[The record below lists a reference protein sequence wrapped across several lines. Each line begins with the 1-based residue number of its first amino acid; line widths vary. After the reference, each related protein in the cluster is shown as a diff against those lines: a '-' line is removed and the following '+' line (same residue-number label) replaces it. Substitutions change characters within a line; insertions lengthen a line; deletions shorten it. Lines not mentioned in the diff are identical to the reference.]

1 MLSALQYVLKW
12 FFGGVVFL
20 WVLMVSACLGI
31 KRQRNS
37 SEIKYLNLVRWK
49 VIGSSQDC
57 TTVSNSIRER
67 VIAAKISVGVSI
79 LIGIISNEYFTP
91 PMATKCWTD
100 IWHTVNSKWW
110 LTRLYHALKWCKS
123 FLVHQRE
130 NKYQPSF
137 LPLSIRKLRRIDLLF
152 SKKNTNP
159 RDNLR
164 SGVALPRKKGKGKE
178 GRRPDRTSSAQ
189 KPSWNKE
196 MASLRC
202 YGSHDLAIRQLWWP
216 LWMKNSG
223 WWVGPVLLFS

>member
-67 VIAAKISVGVSI
+67 IIAAKISVGVSI

-91 PMATKCWTD
+91 PMATKCWTV

-110 LTRLYHALKWCKS
+110 LTQLYHALKWCKS

-130 NKYQPSF
+130 NKRLGSGILSTQRCWKTIINKKEKPGLKNLKTWKILTLFIGQEKKKLKIHSLRTKDMYKYNSPLFFCFLSLFFLSVF
-137 LPLSIRKLRRIDLLF
+137 LP
-152 SKKNTNP
+152 
-159 RDNLR
+159 
-164 SGVALPRKKGKGKE
+164 
-178 GRRPDRTSSAQ
+178 
-189 KPSWNKE
+189 
-196 MASLRC
+196 
-202 YGSHDLAIRQLWWP
+202 
-216 LWMKNSG
+216 
-223 WWVGPVLLFS
+223 